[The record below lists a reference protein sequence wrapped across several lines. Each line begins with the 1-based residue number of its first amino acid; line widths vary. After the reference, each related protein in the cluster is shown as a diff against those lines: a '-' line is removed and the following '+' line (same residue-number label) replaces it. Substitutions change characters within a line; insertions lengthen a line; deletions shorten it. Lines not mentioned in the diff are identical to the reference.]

1 METKNLT
8 NKNEHLTDEEFRKI
22 NFLKEIKLQLC
33 DNCQKIVRE
42 VIYEIV
48 DS

>member
-1 METKNLT
+1 MA
-8 NKNEHLTDEEFRKI
+8 NKNENLTDEEFRKI
-22 NFLKEIKLQLC
+22 NYLKEIKPHLC

-42 VIYEIV
+42 LLYEIV